1 MRSRQRETSTNR
13 HAGFTL
19 MEVLVTVIILSIG
32 LLGVAGMQFN
42 SLKSNQGAMQS
53 SLATMLVLDG
63 ADRLRSNTAGVTNAE
78 YNLISAAVADPG
90 CIAAAAGCTPA
101 QLADY
106 DASVWFANVA
116 ALLPGGQG
124 VICLDS
130 TPDDGAGTL
139 DGTGVLDPN
148 DAACDGAA
156 TNGLNQYVVKVWWD
170 HDRDGVAAVNTPL
183 RRFVMS
189 VIP

>member
-1 MRSRQRETSTNR
+1 
-13 HAGFTL
+13 

-42 SLKSNQGAMQS
+42 SLKSNQGALQS

-63 ADRLRSNTAGVTNAE
+63 TDRLRSNTAGVTNAE
-78 YNLISAAVADPG
+78 YDLIFAAAADPG

-139 DGTGVLDPN
+139 DGTGVLKQGN
-148 DAACDGAA
+148 VGCDGAA